1 MCADRELL
9 VIDAADALGASGCRD
24 GKINIKLRVVPVNFD
39 AIGPNICTPSDKET
53 KSKSGETCTLN
64 VGSWSDYDKTAGRLM
79 CAARGAN
86 STCTFDA
93 AAARRYRGRVMAMPI
108 SALTF

>member
-1 MCADRELL
+1 M
-9 VIDAADALGASGCRD
+9 IDAADALGASGCRH

-39 AIGPNICTPSDKET
+39 AIGPTICTPSDKET
-53 KSKSGETCTLN
+53 KSKSGEACTLN
-64 VGSWSDYDKTAGRLM
+64 TGVWSDYVKTQGQLM
-79 CAARGAN
+79 CAARGN